1 MLDEQEYAEACS
13 LYREFTMGVK
23 KFRQQWNVPLASVDI
38 DERFRPVREWYEQLT
53 GVSCRENAIMHHRL
67 SHLGNPCRVC
77 GKPLRSPRAKL
88 CVSCGTATSP
98 QIARL
103 PSRIDQDGSAVRDEA
118 PDLLDLIIRNS
129 DAALGPVAQAVSGTD
144 PALPIGK
151 AVDHD
156 VAARLH
162 T

>member
-1 MLDEQEYAEACS
+1 MKTLWCWRCRQDMPMLDEQEYAEACS

-88 CVSCGTATSP
+88 CVSCGTATRS
-98 QIARL
+98 
-103 PSRIDQDGSAVRDEA
+103 EE
-118 PDLLDLIIRNS
+118 
-129 DAALGPVAQAVSGTD
+129 
-144 PALPIGK
+144 
-151 AVDHD
+151 
-156 VAARLH
+156 H
-162 T
+162 TSELQSLRHLVC